1 MPEKEVILLLAKKHK
16 TWINIVLSFGCSK
29 TIAEDIV
36 QEMYIKIL
44 LKLENG
50 LDIMYEDDINYYYIF
65 KVLKTL
71 YIDLKRKG
79 KNIKIINIEDTNLS
93 QYDFDV
99 DYDEAYDIVKD
110 ELKNMFWY
118 DRKVFEIIN
127 EGESI
132 ADFSRNSYIEYYSLY
147 NTYRKVKDK
156 LKKLI

>member
-1 MPEKEVILLLAKKHK
+1 MILLAKKHK

-50 LDIMYEDDINYYYIF
+50 LDIMYEDEINYYYIF

-99 DYDEAYDIVKD
+99 DYDEAYDKIKD